1 MEYRREIINFGE
13 RVPVRCFIHQ
23 LGHSGRHW
31 HDSLELLFV
40 LSGSV
45 TIVVDGEKYVLDR
58 DDVILINANS
68 PHELSAGHCI
78 LAAVQIKLSLFDK
91 NLLPK
96 EPLYFDCNSKTS
108 TNTEGLLQVKRIV
121 ANFMKAYA
129 SSDDS
134 RLYRAKALSYALL
147 SELITYFKTD
157 RSETRQLQAQQ
168 QNERINR
175 IAEYIAQHHQ
185 ENITLQQV
193 AEQEY
198 LSVPYLSR
206 FFNKRMGMGFTAYL
220 NQVRLAHAV
229 SDLVATDE
237 LIDRIAE
244 NSGFSN
250 TQAFVQL
257 FKKRYGVLPSQY
269 RRQKERAK
277 DDAPEVF
284 SNEYT
289 ILDTTQ
295 YLQYFARYLEKAEET
310 VYTDHALPDVVSHY
324 SADAAEP
331 SVPLKHTWRAFTSVG
346 SAKELL
352 QADVQQMLTEL
363 QHDVRFTYIKFHGIL
378 SDDMHV
384 CARERDGR
392 IVYSF
397 VYVDRMLDFLRS
409 IGLKPMIQL
418 GFMPAVLARNPE
430 QKIFGSTMIN
440 SPPVSLDAWCD
451 LVRAFT
457 EHLLLR
463 YGADVV
469 EQWPFTVWN
478 EPDTPQSM
486 FGFPSEEEFDAFY
499 YATWKTLR
507 AVNDR
512 LHIGAPSTYFVA
524 EDQGGWMRRF
534 MAYCVTQDC
543 TPDFVPFHFYGT
555 VLPVGGEVEHKADG
569 DVYRLHL
576 ATDENMLSKAIN
588 VMLSVV
594 REVCPGDTPV
604 YLTERN
610 LSPAHRELLG
620 DTCFRSCY
628 LAKNI
633 LDNYD
638 RLDSMGYWVLTDLFE
653 EHQVPP
659 DTFHGGLG
667 LFTYNGIKKPAY
679 YAMWLVGKLGDE
691 LIGRGDGWFLTRKG
705 KSYQLLLYHYKHY
718 SDLYAACEAFDM
730 TPTERYTP
738 FGPEQ
743 RREFEIR
750 IEHLP
755 EGSWHAVEYSI
766 SRSSGSAFDKWV
778 EMGAQ
783 PLENAEEVTLLQS
796 LSRPMINKY
805 TLQAGAGEL
814 TVNAILD
821 MLEVKLIVLS
831 R

>member
-58 DDVILINANS
+58 DDVILINASS
-68 PHELSAGHCI
+68 PHELSAEHCI

-96 EPLYFDCNSKTS
+96 EPLYFDCNSRTS
-108 TNTEGLLQVKRIV
+108 TNAEGLLRVKRIV

-129 SSDDS
+129 SSDES

-157 RSETRQLQAQQ
+157 RSEIRQLQARQ

-175 IAEYIAQHHQ
+175 ITEYIARHHQ

-193 AEQEY
+193 AEREY

-244 NSGFSN
+244 NSGFAS

-257 FKKRYGVLPSQY
+257 FKKQYGVLPSQY
-269 RRQKERAK
+269 RRQKAQARDE
-277 DDAPEVF
+277 APEVF

-310 VYTDHALPDVVSHY
+310 VYADHSLPDIVSHY
-324 SADAAEP
+324 SADAAAP

-352 QADVQQMLTEL
+352 QADVQRMLTEL
-363 QHDVRFTYIKFHGIL
+363 QHDVSFTYIKFHGIL

-384 CARERDGR
+384 CARERDGQ
-392 IVYSF
+392 IAYSF

-409 IGLKPMIQL
+409 IGLKPLIQL
-418 GFMPAVLARNPE
+418 GFMPAALARNPE
-430 QKIFGSTMIN
+430 RKIFGSTMIN

-478 EPDTPQSM
+478 EPDTPRSM

-499 YATWKTLR
+499 CATFKTLR
-507 AVNDR
+507 AVNAR
-512 LHIGAPSTYFVA
+512 LRIGAPSTYFVA
-524 EDQGGWMRRF
+524 EDQGEWMRRF
-534 MAYCVTQDC
+534 MAYCARHGC
-543 TPDFVPFHFYGT
+543 APDFVPFHFYGT

-576 ATDENMLSKAIN
+576 ASDENMLAKAIN
-588 VMLSVV
+588 VMISVV
-594 REVCPGDTPV
+594 RELYPADTPV
-604 YLTERN
+604 YLTEWN

-679 YAMWLVGKLGDE
+679 YAMWLMGKLGDA

-705 KSYQLLLYHYKHY
+705 NGYQLLLYHYKHY

-805 TLQAGAGEL
+805 TLHAGAGGL

-821 MLEVKLIVLS
+821 MLEVKLILLS